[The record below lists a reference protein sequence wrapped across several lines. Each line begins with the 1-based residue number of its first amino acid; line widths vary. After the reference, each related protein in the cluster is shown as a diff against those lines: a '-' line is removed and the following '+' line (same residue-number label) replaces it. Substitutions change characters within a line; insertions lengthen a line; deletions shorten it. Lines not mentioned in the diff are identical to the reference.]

1 MSARQDS
8 IPETEP
14 DETAIADVGVITDLA
29 VLPERSLVGE
39 AWLAKALGVTER
51 TIRNMVTRYE
61 LPPPVR
67 LGGRSMWLVGRV
79 LDYID
84 GTALRMAEEAM
95 REAER
100 IRELEAD

>member
-1 MSARQDS
+1 
-8 IPETEP
+8 
-14 DETAIADVGVITDLA
+14 
-29 VLPERSLVGE
+29 
-39 AWLAKALGVTER
+39 
-51 TIRNMVTRYE
+51 
-61 LPPPVR
+61 
-67 LGGRSMWLVGRV
+67 MWLVGRV